1 MIALMGGQ
9 AIGWMWVWSALVVVG
24 LLIIGYAT
32 MNLVRGGR
40 KPSQIGAGAGS
51 AARRIRD
58 ERYARGEINEQA
70 YRQRRS
76 MLP

>member
-1 MIALMGGQ
+1 MIAVVGGQ
-9 AIGWMWVWSALVVVG
+9 AIGWMWVGPALVVVG

-32 MNLVRGGR
+32 VNLARRGR
-40 KPSQIGAGAGS
+40 KSPRMGAGS
-51 AARRIRD
+51 AAGRILD
-58 ERYARGEINEQA
+58 ERYARGEIDEQD